1 MDIKDIEQIAIEKSK
16 ELDALQEKEPET
28 KIETEIPTE
37 EQKGEKPEEEPIR
50 EEKTDIKTEQKIEKN
65 IKTIPLSAHIRAE
78 KEYKAKIAELTGEL
92 ERLKQANQQPT
103 PKELEELFDQYGID
117 ESAKQFFKD
126 LIGSIENKYSDKF
139 KTLDEYQSKT
149 KEQQE
154 QQELV
159 EYVDKQ
165 VGEISDLIQKEH
177 GNNAPEVLNKLKIKI
192 LQEGLYAT
200 PPELV
205 YKGFDEFKP
214 IKKKMSAETPSPSPK
229 TEIFDKENATFEDVK
244 SGKLSAEEF
253 INIMRK
259 KHGQE

>member
-16 ELDALQEKEPET
+16 ELDALQEEKPET
-28 KIETEIPTE
+28 KIETEIPKE
-37 EQKGEKPEEEPIR
+37 EQKEEKPEEEPI
-50 EEKTDIKTEQKIEKN
+50 KKDIKTEQKN

-92 ERLKQANQQPT
+92 ERSKQANQQPT

-165 VGEISDLIQKEH
+165 VSEISDLIQKEH
-177 GNNAPEVLNKLKIKI
+177 GNNAPEILNKLKIKI

-229 TEIFDKENATFEDVK
+229 TEIFDKENATLEDVK

-253 INIMRK
+253 VNIMRK
-259 KHGQE
+259 KYGQE

>member
-16 ELDALQEKEPET
+16 ELDALQEEKPET
-28 KIETEIPTE
+28 KIETEIPKE
-37 EQKGEKPEEEPIR
+37 EQKEEKPEEEPI
-50 EEKTDIKTEQKIEKN
+50 KKDIKTEQKN

-92 ERLKQANQQPT
+92 ERSKQANQQPT

-165 VGEISDLIQKEH
+165 VSEISDLIQKEH

-229 TEIFDKENATFEDVK
+229 TEIFDKENATLEDVK

-253 INIMRK
+253 VNIMRK
-259 KHGQE
+259 KYGQE